1 MVQKSSYYFQGEG
14 KVQVLVTELCPTLCD
29 PLDPPGSSV
38 RGILQAR
45 ILEWV
50 AIPFRGIFLTR
61 GSNPSLLPCQQ
72 VVYLSCQGSPKSKG
86 VDCKGSKVVPRSPLP
101 AILGF
106 RHLWRECGNHRDTQP
121 AGGPMAATTTTIINN
136 LPEFMGKCWP
146 VDTAHRR
153 QRCRL
158 AGATEKQ
165 PVMVRAWVQT

>member
-153 QRCRL
+153 RGRRL